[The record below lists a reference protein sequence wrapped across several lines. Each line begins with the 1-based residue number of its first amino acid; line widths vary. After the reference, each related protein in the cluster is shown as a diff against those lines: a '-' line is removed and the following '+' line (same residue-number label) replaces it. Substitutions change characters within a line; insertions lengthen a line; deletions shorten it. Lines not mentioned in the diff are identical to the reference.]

1 MTDKEL
7 YRYLQR
13 IKFILNDSKGTKE
26 ENKKAIYNLKDQLE
40 SLKINCNIY
49 FFEYIKKRYVKICS
63 KSGDYH
69 FNEKIGNIDIDM
81 ASYNFFMPHQSFV
94 VNLKYVKSISKN
106 AITLENG
113 ESVPI
118 SRNKYKEV
126 NNYYI
131 NYLCEMQ

>member
-49 FFEYIKKRYVKICS
+49 FFEYKLFRMKVLFFSIITLGIYKKS
-63 KSGDYH
+63 QKSEIDEQ
-69 FNEKIGNIDIDM
+69 NELLYKSLESFDEEYKKVEEEIHKLENENIDIDTKINRYSNEYERIN
-81 ASYNFFMPHQSFV
+81 SYF
-94 VNLKYVKSISKN
+94 
-106 AITLENG
+106 G
-113 ESVPI
+113 
-118 SRNKYKEV
+118 R
-126 NNYYI
+126 
-131 NYLCEMQ
+131 

>member
-49 FFEYIKKRYVKICS
+49 FFEYKLFRMKVLFFSIITLGIYKKAQKSEIEEQNELLYKSLESFDEEYKKVEEEINKFDQENNINEVKKKC
-63 KSGDYH
+63 Y
-69 FNEKIGNIDIDM
+69 
-81 ASYNFFMPHQSFV
+81 
-94 VNLKYVKSISKN
+94 SKN
-106 AITLENG
+106 FEQ
-113 ESVPI
+113 
-118 SRNKYKEV
+118 
-126 NNYYI
+126 I
-131 NYLCEMQ
+131 NSYFEAN

>member
-49 FFEYIKKRYVKICS
+49 FFEYKLFRMNGQDLTPPAQKFYFLVLLRLVFTKKHK
-63 KSGDYH
+63 
-69 FNEKIGNIDIDM
+69 
-81 ASYNFFMPHQSFV
+81 
-94 VNLKYVKSISKN
+94 NLKLKN
-106 AITLENG
+106 
-113 ESVPI
+113 
-118 SRNKYKEV
+118 KM
-126 NNYYI
+126 NYYI
-131 NYLCEMQ
+131 KA

>member
-49 FFEYIKKRYVKICS
+49 FFEYKLFRMKVLFFSIITLGIYKKTQKYEIELQNELLDKSLESFDEEYKKVEEEINKFDQENNINEVKKKC
-63 KSGDYH
+63 Y
-69 FNEKIGNIDIDM
+69 
-81 ASYNFFMPHQSFV
+81 
-94 VNLKYVKSISKN
+94 SKN
-106 AITLENG
+106 FEQ
-113 ESVPI
+113 
-118 SRNKYKEV
+118 
-126 NNYYI
+126 I
-131 NYLCEMQ
+131 NSYFEAN